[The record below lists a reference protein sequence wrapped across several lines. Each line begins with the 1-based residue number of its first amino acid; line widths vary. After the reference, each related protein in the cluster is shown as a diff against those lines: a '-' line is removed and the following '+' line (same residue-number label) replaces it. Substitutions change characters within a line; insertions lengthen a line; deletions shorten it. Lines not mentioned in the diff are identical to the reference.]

1 MSAILRFRDSQD
13 PTKFHDVPAI
23 RGYSA
28 YQIAVKN
35 GYSGTEAQW
44 VASITGVEGKSAYEV
59 AKETGYTGT
68 KADWILSLK
77 GEKGDTGAPGTNGVD
92 GKSAYQLAVQEG
104 YDGTLTAWLASLK
117 GPKGDTGNSGVTSFN
132 TRTGAIMPASGDYD
146 ADKITET
153 STKKFV
159 SPTEKTT
166 WNAKLDKAGGTMT
179 GAIVAS
185 YDSTK
190 TKQVL
195 NCQISTTDLTA
206 GTSTLESGVLYI
218 VYE

>member
-1 MSAILRFRDSQD
+1 MSAILRFRDTVD
-13 PTKFHDVPAI
+13 KTKFHDVPAI

-35 GYSGTEAQW
+35 GYTGTEAEW
-44 VASITGVEGKSAYEV
+44 VVSITGVEGKSAYEV

-68 KADWILSLK
+68 KAEWILSLK
-77 GEKGDTGAPGTNGVD
+77 GEKGDTGANGVD

-104 YDGTLTAWLASLK
+104 YEGSLTAWLASLK

-132 TRTGAIMPASGDYD
+132 TRTGAIVPTSWDYD
-146 ADKITET
+146 ADKIAET

-190 TKQVL
+190 TKQVF
-195 NCQISTTDLTA
+195 NCQMSTTDLTA

>member
-1 MSAILRFRDSQD
+1 MSAILRFRDTVD
-13 PTKFHDVPAI
+13 KTKFHDVPAI

-28 YQIAVKN
+28 YQVAVKN
-35 GYSGTEAQW
+35 GYSGTEAEW
-44 VASITGVEGKSAYEV
+44 VASITGVEGKSAYDV

-68 KADWILSLK
+68 KAEWILSLK
-77 GEKGDTGAPGTNGVD
+77 GEKGDTGADGAD

-104 YDGTLTAWLASLK
+104 YEGSLTAWLASLK
-117 GPKGDTGNSGVTSFN
+117 GPKGDKGDSGVTSFN
-132 TRTGAIMPASGDYD
+132 ARTGAILPASGDYN
-146 ADKITET
+146 ADQITET
-153 STKKFV
+153 ETNKFV

-166 WNAKLDKAGGTMT
+166 WNAKLDKAGGTMS

-190 TKQVL
+190 TKQVF
-195 NCQISTTDLTA
+195 NCQVSTTNLTA
-206 GTSTLESGVLYI
+206 GTSTLENGVLYI

>member
-1 MSAILRFRDSQD
+1 MSAILRFRDTVD
-13 PTKFHDVPAI
+13 KTKFHDVPAI

-35 GYSGTEAQW
+35 GYSGTEAEW

-68 KADWILSLK
+68 KAEWILSLK
-77 GEKGDTGAPGTNGVD
+77 GEKGDTGANGVD

-104 YDGTLTAWLASLK
+104 YEGSLTAWLASLK
-117 GPKGDTGNSGVTSFN
+117 GPKGDRGDSGVTSFN
-132 TRTGAIMPASGDYD
+132 ARTGAIVPASGDYD

-166 WNAKLDKAGGTMT
+166 WNATLDKAGGTMS
-179 GAIVAS
+179 GAIVAP
-185 YDSTK
+185 
-190 TKQVL
+190 
-195 NCQISTTDLTA
+195 
-206 GTSTLESGVLYI
+206 
-218 VYE
+218 

>member
-1 MSAILRFRDSQD
+1 MSAILRFRDTVD
-13 PTKFHDVPAI
+13 KTKFHDIPAI

-35 GYSGTEAQW
+35 GYTGTEAEW

-68 KADWILSLK
+68 KAEWILSLK
-77 GEKGDTGAPGTNGVD
+77 GEKGDTGANGVD

-104 YDGTLTAWLASLK
+104 YEGSLTAWLASLK

-132 TRTGAIMPASGDYD
+132 TRTGAIVPASGDYD

-153 STKKFV
+153 NTKKFV

-190 TKQVL
+190 TKQVF
-195 NCQISTTDLTA
+195 NCQVSTTNLTA

>member
-1 MSAILRFRDSQD
+1 MSAILRFRDTVD
-13 PTKFHDVPAI
+13 KTKFHDVPAI

-35 GYSGTEAQW
+35 GYTGTEAEW

-68 KADWILSLK
+68 KAEWILSLK
-77 GEKGDTGAPGTNGVD
+77 GEKGDTGANGVD
-92 GKSAYQLAVQEG
+92 GKNAYQLAVQEG
-104 YDGTLTAWLASLK
+104 YEGSLTAWLASLK
-117 GPKGDTGNSGVTSFN
+117 GPKGDKGDAGVTSFN
-132 TRTGAIMPASGDYD
+132 NRTGAIMPASGDYD

-153 STKKFV
+153 ETNKFV
-159 SPTEKTT
+159 SPAEKAT
-166 WNAKLDKAGGTMT
+166 WDGKLDKAGGTMT
-179 GAIVAS
+179 GAIVAH

-190 TKQVL
+190 TKQVF
-195 NCQISTTDLTA
+195 NCQVSTTNLTA